1 MDSVYYLKNKRK
13 PSLTFSDLMQRKQQ
27 QKELPPGQSIMASIL
42 QSIPREANVTKI
54 DYEGPRIALYTTSP
68 RYLMEHNEIISN
80 LVNVIKKRIVVRTD
94 ESIRK
99 LEEDAR
105 KILTECIPKE
115 ANLQG
120 TFFDTATGE
129 VSVEVKRP
137 WLLQKNAEDFNH
149 AEVTEK
155 TGWKLRVR
163 KATTNPSSTIQA
175 INYNLKISSAD
186 RGKQLKQVGEK
197 IFRPRLT
204 QKSEV
209 SLLTLGGFGQV
220 GRSCMLLTTPDS
232 KILIDCGINP
242 GARSPMD
249 SFPRLDWANITLD
262 DLDAVVIGHAHL
274 DHTGFL
280 PVLCK
285 YGYKGPIYCTEPTL
299 PMMNLIQLDAIKVAS
314 AQGRTPMYADRDVKQ
329 IMKQAITIP
338 YGTVTDISPDIK
350 LVLANA
356 GHILGSALCHFHIGN
371 GDHNFV
377 YSGDIKFAKSIL
389 FESAS
394 WNFPRVETLLIE
406 STYGAKEDIQ
416 ASRQEVESSFLKSV
430 NSVLKDGGKVLIP
443 IPAVGRAQEIMMVI
457 DQYMKSGEM
466 VEAPVFYEGMIAEA
480 SAIHE
485 AYPEYLARELKQRIL
500 ETDDN
505 PFDSEYFT
513 NVEHPDA
520 REEPLREGTPCI
532 IIATSGMLEGGPVL
546 EYFKNIA
553 PNKKNKIL
561 FVSYQVNGTL
571 GRRVLEG
578 AKQVSL
584 IGREGKVEVVTIECG
599 IERLDG
605 FSGHSDYNQLISFV
619 HKLRPKLRRV
629 LVNHG
634 ERRKSE
640 NLSMSIRRMLRIP
653 THYPQIQEAIKLF

>member
-1 MDSVYYLKNKRK
+1 
-13 PSLTFSDLMQRKQQ
+13 MQRKPQ
-27 QKELPPGQSIMASIL
+27 QKELPLGQNIMATIL
-42 QSIPREANVTKI
+42 QSIPKEANVTKI
-54 DYEGPRIALYTTSP
+54 NYEGPRIALFTTSP
-68 RYLMEHNEIISN
+68 KYLMEHNEIISN

-105 KILTECIPKE
+105 KILTQCIPKE

-129 VSVEVKRP
+129 VSIEVKRP
-137 WLLQKNAEDFNH
+137 WLLHKNSPDFSH

-175 INYNLKISSAD
+175 INYTLKVSSAE
-186 RGKQLKQVGEK
+186 RGKQLKQVGEN

-220 GRSCMLLTTPDS
+220 GRSCMLLITPDS

-242 GARSPMD
+242 GAKTPSD

-262 DLDAVVIGHAHL
+262 ELDAVVIGHAHL

-314 AQGRTPMYADRDVKQ
+314 AQGRAPMYAERDVKQ

-338 YGTVTDISPDIK
+338 YTTVTDISPDIK
-350 LVLANA
+350 LVFANA

-389 FESAS
+389 FESAN

-416 ASRQEVESSFLKSV
+416 ASRQEVESSFIKSV
-430 NSVLKDGGKVLIP
+430 NTVLKENGKVLIP

-485 AYPEYLARELKQRIL
+485 AHPEYLARELKQRIL

-520 REEPLREGTPCI
+520 REEPLRDNSPAI

-546 EYFKNIA
+546 EYFRNIA
-553 PNKKNKIL
+553 PDKKNKIL

-619 HKLRPKLRRV
+619 HKLRPKLRKV

-640 NLSMSIRRMLRIP
+640 NLSMSIRRMFRIP
-653 THYPQIQEAIKLF
+653 THYPQIQEAIKLY

>member
-1 MDSVYYLKNKRK
+1 
-13 PSLTFSDLMQRKQQ
+13 MQRKQQ
-27 QKELPPGQSIMASIL
+27 QKEVPSSQNVMATIL
-42 QSIPREANVTKI
+42 QSIPKEANVTKI
-54 DYEGPRIALYTTSP
+54 EYEGPRIALYTNSP
-68 RYLMEHNEIISN
+68 KYLMENNETISN

-99 LEEDAR
+99 SEEDAK
-105 KILTECIPKE
+105 KILTQCIPDD
-115 ANLQG
+115 ADLQG

-137 WLLQKNAEDFNH
+137 WLLQKNAKDFNH

-155 TGWKLRVR
+155 IGWKLRIR
-163 KATTNPSSTIQA
+163 KATTVPSSTIQT
-175 INYNLKISSAD
+175 INYNLKVSASE
-186 RGKQLKQVGEK
+186 RSKQLRQIGDE
-197 IFRPRLT
+197 IFRPKLAE
-204 QKSEV
+204 KSEV

-220 GRSCMLLTTPDS
+220 GRSCMLLTTSES
-232 KILIDCGINP
+232 KVLIDCGVNP
-242 GARSPMD
+242 GARSP
-249 SFPRLDWANITLD
+249 SEAYPRLDWANITLD

-299 PMMNLIQLDAIKVAS
+299 PMMNLIQLDAIKVAA
-314 AQGRTPMYADRDVKQ
+314 AQGKPPLYAERDVKQ
-329 IMKQAITIP
+329 IMKQAITLP

-377 YSGDIKFAKSIL
+377 YSGDIKFGKSIL
-389 FESAS
+389 FEAAN

-406 STYGAKEDIQ
+406 STYGLKEDIQ
-416 ASRQEVESSFLKSV
+416 PSRQEVESAFINAV
-430 NSVLKDGGKVLIP
+430 NHTLADGGKVLIP

-457 DQYMKSGEM
+457 DHYMKSGEM
-466 VEAPVFYEGMIAEA
+466 IEAPVFTEGMISEA

-485 AYPEYLARELKQRIL
+485 AYPEYLARELRQKIL

-513 NVEHPDA
+513 NIEHADA
-520 REEPLREGTPCI
+520 REEPLREDSPCI
-532 IIATSGMLEGGPVL
+532 ILATSGMLEGGPVL

-553 PNKKNKIL
+553 PDKKNKIL

-571 GRRVLEG
+571 GRRVLDG
-578 AKQVSL
+578 SKQVSL
-584 IGREGKVEVVTIECG
+584 LGKEGKVEVVTINAS
-599 IERLDG
+599 IEKLDG
-605 FSGHSDYNQLISFV
+605 FSGHSDYNQLMSFV
-619 HKLRPKLRRV
+619 QRLRPKLRRV

-634 ERRKSE
+634 ERKKSE
-640 NLSMSIRRMLRIP
+640 NLSMNIRRMYRISS
-653 THYPQIQEAIKLF
+653 HYPQIQEAIKLF

>member
-1 MDSVYYLKNKRK
+1 
-13 PSLTFSDLMQRKQQ
+13 MQRKQQ
-27 QKELPPGQSIMASIL
+27 QKELPPSQSIMATIL
-42 QSIPREANVTKI
+42 QSIPKEANVTKI

-68 RYLMEHNEIISN
+68 KYLMEHNEIISN

-105 KILTECIPKE
+105 QILNQCIPQE

-137 WLLQKNAEDFNH
+137 WLLQKNAEDFSQ
-149 AEVTEK
+149 ADVTEK

-175 INYNLKISSAD
+175 INYNLKVSSAD
-186 RGKQLKQVGEK
+186 RGRQLKQVGEK
-197 IFRPRLT
+197 IFRPRLA

-209 SLLTLGGFGQV
+209 SLMTLGGFGQV

-242 GARSPMD
+242 GARNPME

-262 DLDAVVIGHAHL
+262 DLDAVVISHAHL

-299 PMMNLIQLDAIKVAS
+299 PMMNLIQLDAVKVAA
-314 AQGRTPMYADRDVKQ
+314 AQGRAPIYSDRDVKQ

-377 YSGDIKFAKSIL
+377 YSGDLKFAKSIL

-416 ASRQEVESSFLKSV
+416 PSRPEVESAFINAV
-430 NSVLKDGGKVLIP
+430 NTILKDGGKVLIP

-457 DQYMKSGEM
+457 DQYMKSGEL

-485 AYPEYLARELKQRIL
+485 AYPEYLARELRQKIL

-520 REEPLREGTPCI
+520 REEPLREGSPGI

-553 PNKKNKIL
+553 PDKKNKIL

-571 GRRVLEG
+571 GRRVLDG
-578 AKQVSL
+578 ARQVSL
-584 IGREGKVEVVTIECG
+584 MGREGKVEVVSINCG

-640 NLSMSIRRMLRIP
+640 NLSMSIRRMFRVP
-653 THYPQIQEAIKLF
+653 AHYPQVQEAIKLF

>member
-1 MDSVYYLKNKRK
+1 
-13 PSLTFSDLMQRKQQ
+13 MQRKQQ
-27 QKELPPGQSIMASIL
+27 HKELSPGQNIMATIL
-42 QSIPREANVTKI
+42 TSIPREANVTKI
-54 DYEGPRIALYTTSP
+54 EYEGPRIALYTNTP
-68 RYLMEHNEIISN
+68 RYLMEHNDIISN

-99 LEEDAR
+99 SEEDAR
-105 KILTECIPKE
+105 KILAEYVPKE
-115 ANLQG
+115 ADLQN

-129 VSVEVKRP
+129 VSLEAKRP
-137 WLLQKNAEDFNH
+137 WLLQRNAQEFNH
-149 AEVTEK
+149 PEVTEK
-155 TGWKLRVR
+155 IGWRLRIR
-163 KATTNPSSTIQA
+163 KATTNPSNTIQT
-175 INYNLKISSAD
+175 INYNLKISSSE
-186 RGKQLKQVGEK
+186 RSKQLKQIGEE
-197 IFRPRLT
+197 IFRPRLA

-220 GRSCMLLTTPDS
+220 GRSSMLLTTNES

-242 GARSPMD
+242 GARSPME

-262 DLDAVVIGHAHL
+262 ELDAVVVGHAHL

-280 PVLCK
+280 PTLCK

-314 AQGRTPMYADRDVKQ
+314 AQGRTPIYADRDVKQ

-350 LVLANA
+350 LVFANA

-389 FESAS
+389 FEPAS

-406 STYGAKEDIQ
+406 STYGAKEDVQ
-416 ASRQEVESSFLKSV
+416 PSRQEVESAFINAINNTLA
-430 NSVLKDGGKVLIP
+430 DGGKILIP

-457 DQYMKSGEM
+457 DHYMKSGEM
-466 VEAPVFYEGMIAEA
+466 VEAPVFTEGMISEA

-485 AYPEYLARELKQRIL
+485 AYPEYLARELKQKIL

-513 NVEHPDA
+513 NVEHQDA
-520 REEPLREGTPCI
+520 REEPLREGSPCI
-532 IIATSGMLEGGPVL
+532 IMATSGMLEGGPVL

-553 PNKKNKIL
+553 PDKNNKIL

-571 GRRVLEG
+571 GRRVLDG
-578 AKQVSL
+578 AKQVSML
-584 IGREGKVEVVTIECG
+584 GREGKVEVVSINAG
-599 IERLDG
+599 IEKLDG
-605 FSGHSDYNQLISFV
+605 FSGHSDYNQLMSFV
-619 HKLRPKLRRV
+619 QRLRPKLRRV

-634 ERRKSE
+634 EKRKSE
-640 NLSMSIRRMLRIP
+640 NLATSIRRMYRVSS
-653 THYPQIQEAIKLF
+653 HYPQVQEAIKLF

>member
-1 MDSVYYLKNKRK
+1 
-13 PSLTFSDLMQRKQQ
+13 MQRKQQ

-105 KILTECIPKE
+105 KILTQCIPKE

-137 WLLQKNAEDFNH
+137 WLLQKNAEAFNH

-242 GARSPMD
+242 GTRNPMD

-377 YSGDIKFAKSIL
+377 YSGDLKFAKSIL

-430 NSVLKDGGKVLIP
+430 NSILKDGGKVLIP

-553 PNKKNKIL
+553 PDKRNKIL

>member
-1 MDSVYYLKNKRK
+1 
-13 PSLTFSDLMQRKQQ
+13 MQKKQPE
-27 QKELPPGQSIMASIL
+27 KDTQSTTQNVMATIL
-42 QSIPREANVTKI
+42 QSIPKEAKVSKI
-54 DYEGPRIALYTTSP
+54 DYEGPRIALYTKSP
-68 RYLMEHNEIISN
+68 LYLMEHNEIISD
-80 LVNVIKKRIVVRTD
+80 LVNVIKKRIVVRTE

-99 LEEDAR
+99 PEDEAR
-105 KILTECIPKE
+105 QVIAKALPKE
-115 ANLQG
+115 AELQG
-120 TFFDTATGE
+120 TFFDTTTGE
-129 VSVEVKRP
+129 VSIEVKRP
-137 WLLQKNAEDFNH
+137 WLLYNNPGFNSPQL
-149 AEVTEK
+149 TESM
-155 TGWKLRVR
+155 GWRIRVR
-163 KATTNPSSTIQA
+163 KATTIPSSTIQA
-175 INYNLKISSAD
+175 INYNLKVSASD
-186 RGKQLKQVGEK
+186 RAKHLKQIGES
-197 IFRPRLT
+197 IFRPRLA

-220 GRSCMLLTTPDS
+220 GRSSMILTTPES

-242 GARSPMD
+242 GARNPMEA
-249 SFPRLDWANITLD
+249 FPRLDWANVTLD
-262 DLDAVVIGHAHL
+262 EIDAIVIGHAHL

-299 PMMNLIQLDAIKVAS
+299 PMMNLIQLDAVKVAA
-314 AQGRTPMYADRDVKQ
+314 AQGRAALYAERDVKQ

-350 LVLANA
+350 LVFSNA
-356 GHILGSALCHFHIGN
+356 GHILGSATCHFHIGN

-377 YSGDIKFAKSIL
+377 YTGDIKFGKSIL

-394 WNFPRVETLLIE
+394 WNYPRVETLLIE

-416 ASRQEVESSFLKSV
+416 PTRQEVESAFINAV
-430 NSVLKDGGKVLIP
+430 NNALVDGGKVLIP

-457 DQYMKSGEM
+457 DHYMKAGQM
-466 VEAPVFYEGMIAEA
+466 MEAPVFMEGMISEA
-480 SAIHE
+480 TAIHE
-485 AYPEYLARELKQRIL
+485 AFPEYLARELRQKIL

-513 NVEHPDA
+513 NIEHSDA

-532 IIATSGMLEGGPVL
+532 ILATSGMLEGGPVL

-553 PNKKNKIL
+553 PGSKNKII

-571 GRRVLEG
+571 GRRVLDG

-584 IGREGKVEVVTIECG
+584 LGKDGKVEIVNINCSM
-599 IERLDG
+599 IKLDG
-605 FSGHSDYNQLISFV
+605 FSGHSDYNQLLSFI

-634 ERRKSE
+634 ERRKCE
-640 NLSMSIRRMLRIP
+640 NLAMTVRRMFRVP
-653 THYPQIQEAIKLF
+653 AHYPQVQEAVRLF

>member
-1 MDSVYYLKNKRK
+1 
-13 PSLTFSDLMQRKQQ
+13 
-27 QKELPPGQSIMASIL
+27 
-42 QSIPREANVTKI
+42 
-54 DYEGPRIALYTTSP
+54 
-68 RYLMEHNEIISN
+68 MEHNEIISN

-99 LEEDAR
+99 SEEEAR
-105 KILTECIPKE
+105 QILVQNIPKD
-115 ANLQG
+115 AQLQG

-137 WLLQKNAEDFNH
+137 WLLQKNSDVFNH
-149 AEVTEK
+149 ADLTEK
-155 TGWKLRVR
+155 IGWKLRIL
-163 KATTNPSSTIQA
+163 KATTNPSNTIQT

-186 RGKQLKQVGEK
+186 RSKQLKQVGEK
-197 IFRPRLT
+197 IFRSRLV
-204 QKSEV
+204 QRSEV

-232 KILIDCGINP
+232 KILVDCGINP
-242 GARSPMD
+242 GARNPME

-299 PMMNLIQLDAIKVAS
+299 PMMNLIQLDAIKVVA
-314 AQGRTPMYADRDVKQ
+314 AQGRTPIYSDRDVKQ
-329 IMKQAITIP
+329 IMKQTITIP

-350 LVLANA
+350 LVFANA

-377 YSGDIKFAKSIL
+377 YSGDIKFGKSIL

-416 ASRQEVESSFLKSV
+416 PTRQEVESAFINSV
-430 NSVLKDGGKVLIP
+430 NNTLTDGGKVLIP

-457 DQYMKSGEM
+457 DHYMKAGQM
-466 VEAPVFYEGMIAEA
+466 VESPVFMEGMISEA

-485 AYPEYLARELKQRIL
+485 AHPEYLAHELRQKIL

-520 REEPLREGTPCI
+520 REEPLRDGSPCI

-546 EYFKNIA
+546 E
-553 PNKKNKIL
+553 
-561 FVSYQVNGTL
+561 
-571 GRRVLEG
+571 
-578 AKQVSL
+578 
-584 IGREGKVEVVTIECG
+584 
-599 IERLDG
+599 
-605 FSGHSDYNQLISFV
+605 
-619 HKLRPKLRRV
+619 
-629 LVNHG
+629 
-634 ERRKSE
+634 
-640 NLSMSIRRMLRIP
+640 
-653 THYPQIQEAIKLF
+653 